1 MRKIKYEVVKI
12 YKKILF
18 ATDGSPHSD
27 IAAKQIVEFQK
38 EWNCKI
44 VVFHSL
50 KHNKYLSL
58 FHSDN
63 NLLSMDYR
71 SKEELRKELGKEILK
86 QTKKIFDR
94 ANISVESRLIENEDP
109 EDYIKRR
116 VKEEEFDLVVL
127 GFNGHDSKS
136 QKSFLATRS
145 IKILKHTPCDVLI
158 IR

>member
-1 MRKIKYEVVKI
+1 MKKKYEVVKI

-27 IAAKQIVEFQK
+27 NVAKQIVEFQK

-50 KHNKYLSL
+50 KHNNYLSIV
-58 FHSDN
+58 HSDKY
-63 NLLSMDYR
+63 LLSMDYR
-71 SKEELRKELGKEILK
+71 SNNELRKELGKEILK

-94 ANISVESRLIENEDP
+94 ANISVETRLIEDEGP

-116 VKEEEFDLVVL
+116 VEKEEFDLVVL
-127 GFNGHDSKS
+127 GFNGHHSKS
-136 QKSFLATRS
+136 QKSFLGTRS
-145 IKILKHTPCDVLI
+145 IKILKHAPCDVLI